1 MSEQH
6 PPVLAIDV
14 GGTKLAA
21 GILASDD
28 TLRARAE
35 VPTLAA
41 EGAPA
46 ILGRIVQLAQDVIT
60 SSPERPVAVGVASAG
75 QIDPVSGDVIFATDN
90 LPGWTG
96 LPLGQRLLDALDL
109 PVFVENDVNAFALAE
124 AQLGAGRGYR
134 HQLLVAVGTG
144 VGGGVIVDG
153 RLYSGHMGRGGEVGH
168 VCVVQGGR
176 SCTCG
181 QIGCLESYVGTR
193 VMLPNSGY
201 ASMRELAQ
209 HYLAGETIPA
219 VDEATLWLGRG
230 LAIAAHL
237 LGPEVLLVGGSIGLL
252 GERYLAD
259 VRRSYTIAA
268 MKSYRAIPILPTQ
281 LGADSGLLGGGVYAR
296 QRLRDDGMMGP
307 VTGD

>member
-1 MSEQH
+1 MNDPH

-21 GILASDD
+21 GILASDH
-28 TLRARAE
+28 TLQGRRE

-41 EGAPA
+41 EGATA
-46 ILGRIVQLAQDVIT
+46 ILGRLIGLAKAVIAT
-60 SSPERPVAVGVASAG
+60 ASEPPMAVGVASAG
-75 QIDPVSGDVIFATDN
+75 QIDPLTGDVIFATDN

-96 LPLGQRLLDALDL
+96 LPLGRRLADALDL
-109 PVFVENDVNAFALAE
+109 PVYVENDVNAFALAE

-144 VGGGVIVDG
+144 VGGGIVVDG
-153 RLYSGHMGRGGEVGH
+153 RLYSGHRGRGGEVGH

-176 SCTCG
+176 PCTCG

-193 VMLPNSGY
+193 VMLPNSGFGFL
-201 ASMRELAQ
+201 RELAH

-259 VRRSYTIAA
+259 VRRSYEIAA
-268 MKSYRAIPILPTQ
+268 MKSYRSIPILPTQ

-296 QRLRDDGMMGP
+296 QRFTDQ
-307 VTGD
+307 

>member
-1 MSEQH
+1 MTNDLH

-21 GILASDD
+21 GILSADD
-28 TLRARAE
+28 TLNNRAE

-46 ILGRIVQLAQDVIT
+46 ILGRLIGLAKGVIA
-60 SSPERPVAVGVASAG
+60 SSPEKPVAVGVASAG
-75 QIDPVSGDVIFATDN
+75 QIEPTTGDVIFATDN

-96 LPLGQRLLDALDL
+96 LPLGRLMSEALDL

-153 RLYSGHMGRGGEVGH
+153 RLYSGDKGRGGEVGH

-176 SCTCG
+176 PCTCG

-230 LAIAAHL
+230 LAIAAHM

-259 VRRSYTIAA
+259 VRRSYEIAA
-268 MKSYRAIPILPTQ
+268 MKSYRNISILPTQ

-296 QRLRDDGMMGP
+296 QR
-307 VTGD
+307 VSEQ